1 MKNKKI
7 LLGMLVIAL
16 TFGMTV
22 TGCED
27 ETDVFLGTWTGIYQE
42 EKGDASTESE
52 ATIVFADSAWTLTY
66 GKNETKEI
74 IKGTYTAP
82 RLMYTDLK
90 SGTTVGVG
98 SILTILQIQFTS
110 GEHKDGFGY
119 FCNDK
124 YGTMDEVRKK
134 IKE

>member
-16 TFGMTV
+16 AFGMTV
-22 TGCED
+22 IGCED
-27 ETDVFLGTWTGIYQE
+27 ETDVFLGSWNGRYQE
-42 EKGDASTESE
+42 KKGDTSTESD

-66 GKNETKEI
+66 KDGKE

-82 RLMYTDLK
+82 RAMSTTLK
-90 SGTTVGVG
+90 IGGVGEGVG

-110 GEHKDGFGY
+110 GQYKNGFGY

-124 YGTMDEVRKK
+124 YGTMDDVKKK